1 MAPASFP
8 LVELRSVANAQNEW
22 VALLVDAIG
31 GPVDSAFLQAVFGPP
46 DLLEAVAP
54 LDCIVRLHDP
64 VVLDPPALNVLL
76 ASRILLAVSASALAR
91 DGVARRLAELQMQG
105 YRVLIDG
112 PLPDGV
118 APPLALRTVARD
130 CSIDAPRAH
139 ALPALFGPH
148 LAYQVDSVASYRECE
163 QAGFAWFSGDYVLEN
178 ALADDDDGTS
188 RRRMLTMLALLARD
202 ADSQELE
209 LQLKQDPALSYHL
222 LKLVN
227 SAAFTGGVHDHQLPA
242 GDQPHRPA
250 PAAALAATAAVR
262 APESGRP
269 AEPAAAAGG
278 AARRGAGR
286 PVQEG
291 RLRPRRA
298 GPGLHDRRVLAA
310 RPPVPHADGRAAARA
325 ASAGRRRSGAAG
337 REGKLGQRLRL
348 LEAERPDGAMLQG
361 AGVDAE
367 AWWQSQ
373 LHAYH
378 WAIQVAAMSRMP
390 AAAPVDFVGSSAA
403 VCEAVVKLR
412 GDALHAELGRIAA
425 ALLASPQGMLRA
437 PGAPAC
443 AAAPALQLDQGL
455 TQLVHAGGD
464 CIGHYEVSG
473 RAYSLEDRASS
484 KAWRC

>member
-148 LAYQVDSVASYRECE
+148 LAYQVGSVASYRECE

-178 ALADDDDGTS
+178 ALADDDDGSS
-188 RRRMLTMLALLARD
+188 RKRMLTMLALLARD
-202 ADSQELE
+202 ADVQELE

-227 SAAFTGGVHDHQLPA
+227 SAAFTGGVAITSFQHAINRIGRRQLQRWLQLLLYARQNPD
-242 GDQPHRPA
+242 GPPNLLL
-250 PAAALAATAAVR
+250 PLAALR
-262 APESGRP
+262 
-269 AEPAAAAGG
+269 G
-278 AARRGAGR
+278 AALEDLCKKDGCDRDEQDIAFMTG
-286 PVQEG
+286 VFSLLD
-291 RLRPRRA
+291 RLFHMPMQALLPELHLPEDVEAALLRRA
-298 GPGLHDRRVLAA
+298 
-310 RPPVPHADGRAAARA
+310 
-325 ASAGRRRSGAAG
+325 
-337 REGKLGQRLRL
+337 GKLGQRLRL

-361 AGVDAE
+361 ADVDAE

-373 LHAYH
+373 LHAYR
-378 WAIQVAAMSRMP
+378 WANQVVRN
-390 AAAPVDFVGSSAA
+390 V
-403 VCEAVVKLR
+403 
-412 GDALHAELGRIAA
+412 
-425 ALLASPQGMLRA
+425 
-437 PGAPAC
+437 
-443 AAAPALQLDQGL
+443 
-455 TQLVHAGGD
+455 
-464 CIGHYEVSG
+464 
-473 RAYSLEDRASS
+473 
-484 KAWRC
+484 